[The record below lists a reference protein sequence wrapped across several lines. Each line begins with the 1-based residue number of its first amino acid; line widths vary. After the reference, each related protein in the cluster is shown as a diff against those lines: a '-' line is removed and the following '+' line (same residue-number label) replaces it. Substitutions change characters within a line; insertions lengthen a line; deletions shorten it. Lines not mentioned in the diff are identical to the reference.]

1 MSAVKAASGHGSV
14 ALTAGHGF
22 VLAGFEPECQFDP
35 IPQPKFVV
43 DHAKVVFYD
52 MLRRADDVS
61 YFAVFE
67 SLGDELN
74 DLLLAGAGYAGSV
87 ETARWDGRTRT

>member
-1 MSAVKAASGHGSV
+1 MSAVRAASGHDSI

-22 VLAGFEPECQFDP
+22 VPPGFEPECQFDP

-43 DHAKVVFYD
+43 DYTQVVFYD
-52 MLRRADDVS
+52 MLRRADGVS

-67 SLGDELN
+67 SLSDELN
-74 DLLLAGAGYAGSV
+74 DLLLAGAGFAGSV
-87 ETARWDGRTRT
+87 EIVRWDGRTRT